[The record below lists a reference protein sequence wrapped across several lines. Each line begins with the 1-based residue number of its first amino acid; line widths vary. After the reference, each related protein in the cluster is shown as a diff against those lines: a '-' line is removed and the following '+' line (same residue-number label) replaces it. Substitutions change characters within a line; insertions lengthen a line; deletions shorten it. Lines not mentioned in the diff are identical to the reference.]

1 MADISLENHEERIV
15 HLEKSED
22 EQNKQIKKI
31 TEDLAERYARIDESN
46 KYLRELS
53 MKQSD
58 QNNKILTAVL
68 SGNQES
74 RQRREEF
81 DENRRKDRN
90 KAIVSIFGAS
100 GGLVV
105 LIKIIFDFIVA
116 FTQ

>member
-105 LIKIIFDFIVA
+105 LIKIIFDFVVT